1 MNNLSGRS
9 ELLKQTDIKVYQS
22 FVSGL
27 LTLEQ
32 CEQLLKINAVKK

>member
-1 MNNLSGRS
+1 MDNLSGRA
-9 ELLKQTDIKVYQS
+9 EIIKQKDIILYQD

-32 CEQLLKINAVKK
+32 CEQLLTINVKK